1 MRTFIAAL
9 LAATIA
15 VPASAQ
21 ALRPDQQAF
30 RALYKELVE
39 TNTTVST
46 GSCNLAAERMA
57 TLLWA
62 SRSDPPASDR
72 PTPILSPKMMTLVE
86 AAAGALAATSIAAAT
101 RACLK
106 GDKLAQNRRK
116 QFLNYP
122 NWRQR
127 TLPLAA

>member
-15 VPASAQ
+15 VPAAAQ

-57 TLLWA
+57 T
-62 SRSDPPASDR
+62 R
-72 PTPILSPKMMTLVE
+72 
-86 AAAGALAATSIAAAT
+86 
-101 RACLK
+101 
-106 GDKLAQNRRK
+106 
-116 QFLNYP
+116 
-122 NWRQR
+122 
-127 TLPLAA
+127 